1 MRPADT
7 SHRELAA
14 PTTRIPTAYAEG
26 AVAWE
31 VVERVPRRV
40 LERVPQP
47 GHLGESLQR
56 VRFLKRGGRRAALRG
71 KFYPSCSSSLRA
83 CLRGPAALSHRALA
97 ALENVLS
104 PSPPVAW
111 SRCGSRPPPTPPW
124 RPTTDPRR
132 LPWPYFLAARLDFFE
147 VDFFLVP
154 LDGAISTRSL
164 SVPSNRLV
172 VICVTGIGDGS
183 GWAIGRHTAA
193 LARLGWVH

>member
-83 CLRGPAALSHRALA
+83 CLRGPCRPFTSRTRRVGKCSVSESA
-97 ALENVLS
+97 
-104 PSPPVAW
+104 VAW